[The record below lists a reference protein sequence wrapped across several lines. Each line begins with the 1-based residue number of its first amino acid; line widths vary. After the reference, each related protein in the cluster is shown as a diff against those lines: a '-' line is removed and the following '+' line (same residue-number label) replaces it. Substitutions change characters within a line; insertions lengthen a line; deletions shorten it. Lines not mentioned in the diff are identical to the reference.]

1 MKNTRINIGNKG
13 TSRMLAKIMLT
24 LSLMAC
30 SLFSIADQLK
40 INGDAPKTYVVVK
53 GDTLWDISSVF
64 LKQPWLWPKLWRLN
78 PEISNPH
85 LIYPGDVISLVY
97 DENGQPA
104 LVLDSNKVKPSYKW
118 SPKIR
123 QTNKEDSAIQLLPLE
138 VIAPFIKYDH
148 LFSAEQLAALPHVIG
163 SDEGYKSS
171 INGFKV
177 YVNQDLDISK
187 TYAIYNK
194 GEEIIDPDTEE
205 SLGFY
210 VDLVA
215 TGQAISS
222 GNQSDK
228 VPATIKV
235 TTAKREIRSGNY
247 VVPVHEG
254 QMLPSVFTMKAVDDS
269 FSGKIIKAT
278 SNGREFGKLE
288 IVMLNRGVDNQ
299 VTVGDVMSIKRLS
312 PGVVETSTGPI
323 YTKEAPRWN
332 RMLTS
337 EGSDYKMPEEYLG
350 ELMVFKVYPKTSMA
364 LILRTEKP
372 ARLLDVVSAPK

>member
-1 MKNTRINIGNKG
+1 
-13 TSRMLAKIMLT
+13 MLAKIMLSI
-24 LSLMAC
+24 SLMAC

-85 LIYPGDVISLVY
+85 LIYPGDVLSLVY
-97 DENGQPA
+97 DENGEPA
-104 LVLDSNKVKPSYKW
+104 LVLESNKVKPSYKW

-123 QTNKEDSAIQLLPLE
+123 QKNKQNSAIELLPLE

-148 LFSAEQLAALPHVIG
+148 LFSAEQLSSLPHVIG

-171 INGFKV
+171 INNFKV
-177 YVNQDLDISK
+177 YVNQDLEVSK
-187 TYAIYNK
+187 TYAIYSK

-215 TGQAISS
+215 TGQALSS
-222 GNQSDK
+222 GDQSK
-228 VPATIKV
+228 TEPATIKV

-254 QMLPSVFTMKAVDDS
+254 QMLPSIFTMKAVDES

-288 IVMLNRGVDNQ
+288 IVMLNKGLENQ
-299 VTVGDVMSIKRLS
+299 VAVGDVMAIKRLS
-312 PGVVETSTGPI
+312 PGVVETSNGPI

-350 ELMVFKVYPKTSMA
+350 ELMVFKVYPQASMA

-372 ARLLDVVSAPK
+372 ARLLDVVSAPE